1 MKKLI
6 YIILICPLIA
16 LGQTKSSFFINE
28 GKNLYWQKI
37 EQKNTRSI
45 KDFIFGKNGMK
56 NINQLDSNTWTFNI
70 NTEIDL
76 NNKALMN
83 NLGLNKLNTSYYLT
97 DGRILGDGI
106 IEGKDVRC
114 RITIT
119 NLVVEYDFS
128 RGHPSSGYLW
138 MAGDQNNLTEFA
150 FKNNGKKRNGWINEE
165 QYVISS
171 TIEKLFQQ
179 STKHDIKLDD
189 DW

>member
-1 MKKLI
+1 MGLFSYIKKRKRNAVLP
-6 YIILICPLIA
+6 ILL
-16 LGQTKSSFFINE
+16 FIPFK
-28 GKNLYWQKI
+28 GLVHSWILDVTFDKAMRYSIWLYYSELKI
-37 EQKNTRSI
+37 WVVSVILFAMEQS
-45 KDFIFGKNGMK
+45 
-56 NINQLDSNTWTFNI
+56 W
-70 NTEIDL
+70 
-76 NNKALMN
+76 
-83 NLGLNKLNTSYYLT
+83 LNKLNTSYYLT
-97 DGRILGDGI
+97 DGRILDDGI

-138 MAGDQNNLTEFA
+138 MAGDQNNLTEFV

-179 STKHDIKLDD
+179 STKYDIKFDD